1 MPKLLLAHPPLDAKE
16 EHQIRRLA
24 GSRHAPADWILRATM
39 IVGSWERTRT
49 TTIATKLRCHPQTV
63 RERIIRFNAEGLD
76 GLGDRP
82 GAGRKPRLTEQERG
96 TIIALARS
104 MPPGRAERMGDEL
117 RACEPEKDAQW
128 SLDALARAAHD
139 KGIQRATPVIA
150 PPEMARSRFSLAMLS
165 SVLPSISNTQGQI
178 PIAQRIDHLQTVGCR
193 PGVAELSC
201 LLLDEGATELAVV
214 LRERYGLGWRG

>member
-24 GSRHAPADWILRATM
+24 GSRHAPADWILRAKM
-39 IVGSWERTRT
+39 IVGSWERKRT

-104 MPPGRAERMGDEL
+104 IPPGRAERMGDEL
-117 RACEPEKDAQW
+117 GACEPGKDAQW

-139 KGIQRATPVIA
+139 KGIQVERSQIRRILLKEGIRWRHPRSWAQSTDPEFVPKGRGSSLSTPT
-150 PPEMARSRFSLAMLS
+150 R
-165 SVLPSISNTQGQI
+165 Q
-178 PIAQRIDHLQTVGCR
+178 
-193 PGVAELSC
+193 
-201 LLLDEGATELAVV
+201 
-214 LRERYGLGWRG
+214 RERRSSPSTSLVP